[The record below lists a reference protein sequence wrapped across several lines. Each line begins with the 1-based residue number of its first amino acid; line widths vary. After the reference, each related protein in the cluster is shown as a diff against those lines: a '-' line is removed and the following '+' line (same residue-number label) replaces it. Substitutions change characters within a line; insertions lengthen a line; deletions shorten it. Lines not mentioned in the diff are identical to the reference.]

1 MKRKL
6 AFGTR
11 PKKTGARKKYRIK
24 THKKRLIAAG
34 HDEASLRKLNPQ
46 QLRQLLKR
54 AARKKGP
61 KTAKPAAKA
70 GAKAKP
76 RAKKAK

>member
-34 HDEASLRKLNPQ
+34 YDEASLHKLNPH
-46 QLRQLLKR
+46 QLRQLLKK

-61 KTAKPAAKA
+61 KPAKPAAKA
-70 GAKAKP
+70 KAKAKP
-76 RAKKAK
+76 RAKKAE